1 MKPST
6 NGVGGDQWQ
15 SPRSRLLARHNF
27 RIARNPEQSGSPGS
41 PFRYTDFL
49 GTDPTLEVEWLQGC
63 QQTIE
68 SRRIGVKAIGAP
80 IPSVP
85 FRASHLLR

>member
-1 MKPST
+1 LEEI
-6 NGVGGDQWQ
+6 NGN
-15 SPRSRLLARHNF
+15 LLEADF
-27 RIARNPEQSGSPGS
+27 WPGTTSVLPVIRNNRGAQAVH
-41 PFRYTDFL
+41 FRYTDFL